1 MRSLISKI
9 LFINI
14 SEKMWEKAKEPARI
28 DPNRKW
34 FGNVRT
40 ID

>member
-1 MRSLISKI
+1 MISD
-9 LFINI
+9 
-14 SEKMWEKAKEPARI
+14 KMWEVAKEPARI

-34 FGNVRT
+34 FGNIRT